1 MAYATIGKPLPR
13 IEGVGKVTGQT
24 RYAADLPFEG
34 LLWAKVLRSPIP
46 HGRIVN
52 IDTSKASALPG
63 VRAVL
68 TGADVPNVF
77 VGTRVK
83 DQPVLTA
90 DRVRF
95 AGDAVAAVAAES
107 KDVADQAITLI
118 EVEYEELPFVDD
130 PVEALKPNAPL
141 IHEDR
146 LKYKNAPQSP
156 EGISTHNLQS
166 YVLWKNGDLEA
177 AFQRATRVFEHTFQT
192 PLSHHG

>member
-52 IDTSKASALPG
+52 IDTSKASALAG

-83 DQPVLTA
+83 DQPVLAT

-107 KDVADQAITLI
+107 KDLAEQAITLI
-118 EVEYEELPFVDD
+118 EVEYEELPFIDD
-130 PVEALKPNAPL
+130 PVEALK
-141 IHEDR
+141 
-146 LKYKNAPQSP
+146 
-156 EGISTHNLQS
+156 
-166 YVLWKNGDLEA
+166 
-177 AFQRATRVFEHTFQT
+177 
-192 PLSHHG
+192 LSA